1 MARLADRGEQ
11 VVGRITDLP
20 GAKTL
25 VDSMASLTKQLN
37 ETQRRLRSL
46 DPLEKRV
53 TALEK
58 RFEKLEGKGSS
69 AKRTTTRKTSTAAKA
84 APKRTTTPPQ
94 VFRLVLGRFLLGNS
108 QAERAR
114 DDLEGRRRRARLLAV
129 ELNRQRDRRVDR
141 HVAPA

>member
-1 MARLADRGEQ
+1 MAQTNKDLMARLADRGEQ

-37 ETQRRLRSL
+37 DTQRRLRTL

-58 RFEKLEGKGSS
+58 RLEKLEGKGSS
-69 AKRTTTRKTSTAAKA
+69 AKRTTTRKTSTTAKA
-84 APKRTTTPPQ
+84 APATAKPAPKRTTTPRKASGP
-94 VFRLVLGRFLLGNS
+94 S
-108 QAERAR
+108 S
-114 DDLEGRRRRARLLAV
+114 
-129 ELNRQRDRRVDR
+129 
-141 HVAPA
+141 